1 MVRCIKLENAENN
14 LLLRN
19 LVVLLWLYLSSHVS
33 KVSVLLVTGKFYSDS
48 LIGGYSQ
55 QKFIEID
62 VIIFMYTLYII
73 PKKSHA
79 FWCQ

>member
-14 LLLRN
+14 VLLRN
-19 LVVLLWLYLSSHVS
+19 MVVLHWLYFSSQVS
-33 KVSVLLVTGKFYSDS
+33 KVSVLSVTGTFDSDS

-55 QKFIEID
+55 QNFIEID
-62 VIIFMYTLYII
+62 VIIFTII

-79 FWCQ
+79 FWCP